1 MATSREFDGVHV
13 ELQVGD
19 ITQQA
24 DLDAVVNAA
33 NAQLTTGGGVA
44 GAIHR
49 AAGSGLEEE
58 CRPLAPIG
66 PGEAVITS
74 GHELPNQHVIH
85 VLGPVYGL
93 DEPSDELLSSCY
105 QEALR
110 LADEHELASVGF
122 PAVST
127 GAFGYPLGE
136 AAMVALEAVRTVAAD
151 LESVRMVRFVLV
163 DQTALEVHER
173 ALG

>member
-1 MATSREFDGVHV
+1 MTTSREFDGVRV

-19 ITQQA
+19 ITQQT

-33 NAQLTTGGGVA
+33 NAELTTGGGVA

-49 AAGSGLEEE
+49 AAGPGLEVE
-58 CRPLAPIG
+58 CRPLAPIR
-66 PGEAVITS
+66 PGQTVITS
-74 GHELPNQHVIH
+74 GHELPNPHVIH
-85 VLGPVYGL
+85 VLGPVYGQ
-93 DEPSDELLSSCY
+93 DEPSDELLAGCY

-110 LADEHELASVGF
+110 LADEHGLTSVGF

-136 AAMVALEAVRTVAAD
+136 AAMVAIEAVRAIAAD
-151 LESVRMVRFVLV
+151 LASVRTVRFVLA
-163 DQTALEVHER
+163 DETALEVHER